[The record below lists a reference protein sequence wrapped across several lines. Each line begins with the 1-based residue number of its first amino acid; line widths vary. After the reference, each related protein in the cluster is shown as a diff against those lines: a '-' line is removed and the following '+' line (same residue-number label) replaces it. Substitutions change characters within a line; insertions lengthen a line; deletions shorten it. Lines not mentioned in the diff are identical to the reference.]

1 MSEPASALSRLFAA
15 ERREGDAVWFSL
27 PGGAVLFDSGEAAD
41 QLYLL
46 HAGRLGVFRREAGGE
61 PAFAG
66 IVRPGEPVGEQALLA
81 GTQHTARVV
90 ALRDSEIF
98 ALPRSEFFK
107 AAERDP
113 AVTTEIARLTIARS
127 RRPLAGAGS
136 AGPSVFGFVATSE
149 AVKVRPLAEAVAKAV
164 SGAGYTCEVLGV
176 ETQPAPTE
184 WFSQVEREHDF
195 VLYAGEADEPG
206 WRRIVGRQSDRLF
219 RVGSGGASPPAQDS
233 DECLALQAHRL
244 VDLILVHGPEV
255 RAPSGSAAWLEA
267 LAPAR
272 LFHIREGDQAD
283 IQRLARLI
291 TNRAVGVVFSG
302 GGARA
307 YAHVGA
313 IKALREAGEPI
324 DFLGGASMGA
334 IIAAGVAKGWD
345 DAELEARV
353 RKAFVDTSPLDDVAL
368 PLLAMTQG
376 LKVAQRLEEHFGD
389 TDIADLWR
397 PFFCVSSNLTSGTYQ
412 IHQKGSLRE
421 ALRASISLPG
431 VMPPATDGANV
442 LVDGA
447 VMKNFPA
454 DLMRA
459 VQTGPI
465 LGVDVTRGRSITA
478 AEVARPSSVWKW
490 IWSGEWRKGPPIV
503 SLLMRAATVSSG
515 RDLAAS
521 REATDVLVLP
531 DLAGV
536 EIRDW
541 KAFEPAVEAGY
552 RATKAALEALDRPL
566 TDLRRRPH
574 MADLFVSPG

>member
-1 MSEPASALSRLFAA
+1 
-15 ERREGDAVWFSL
+15 
-27 PGGAVLFDSGEAAD
+27 
-41 QLYLL
+41 
-46 HAGRLGVFRREAGGE
+46 
-61 PAFAG
+61 
-66 IVRPGEPVGEQALLA
+66 
-81 GTQHTARVV
+81 
-90 ALRDSEIF
+90 
-98 ALPRSEFFK
+98 
-107 AAERDP
+107 
-113 AVTTEIARLTIARS
+113 
-127 RRPLAGAGS
+127 
-136 AGPSVFGFVATSE
+136 
-149 AVKVRPLAEAVAKAV
+149 
-164 SGAGYTCEVLGV
+164 
-176 ETQPAPTE
+176 
-184 WFSQVEREHDF
+184 
-195 VLYAGEADEPG
+195 
-206 WRRIVGRQSDRLF
+206 SDRLF
-219 RVGSGGASPPAQDS
+219 RVGRGDRAPPPADPAESQ
-233 DECLALQAHRL
+233 ALQAHRL
-244 VDLILVHGPEV
+244 VDLILTHAPQA
-255 RAPSGSAAWLEA
+255 RFPSGSAAWMDA
-267 LAPAR
+267 LSPAR
-272 LFHIREGDQAD
+272 LFHIRDGDGAD

-307 YAHVGA
+307 YAHIGA

-334 IIAAGVAKGWD
+334 VIAAGVAKGWD
-345 DAELEARV
+345 DEELEARV
-353 RKAFVDTSPLDDVAL
+353 RKAFVETSPLDDIAL

-376 LKVAQRLEEHFGD
+376 LKVSQRLEEHFGD

-412 IHQKGSLRE
+412 VHQKGSLRQ

-431 VMPPATDGANV
+431 VMPPATDGPNV

-531 DLAGV
+531 DLTGV

-574 MADLFVSPG
+574 LADLYVTSG